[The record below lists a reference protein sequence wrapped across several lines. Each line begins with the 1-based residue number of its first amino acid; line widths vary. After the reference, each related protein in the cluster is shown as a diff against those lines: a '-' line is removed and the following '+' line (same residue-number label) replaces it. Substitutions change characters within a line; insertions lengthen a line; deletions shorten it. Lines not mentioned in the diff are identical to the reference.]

1 MTQAAG
7 SSVLKVARQR
17 RSAGRPA
24 DQPGLDPRGHAAR
37 ARLRWA
43 ESPDG
48 TTSHWTWDCT
58 AGRFRWYYE
67 VDESIVIVAGSVS
80 IQVDDEEPVVLAV
93 GDAAYFPAGHW
104 VTWQVDEYVRKQAV
118 VRVPVPRTMQ
128 YAVNG
133 HRPPQAPAALT
144 SPAGTGIDPRQSDL
158 GWPRHGQLSAN
169 APDRRIGARSSCCS
183 SRTAWSRSSRG
194 E

>member
-1 MTQAAG
+1 MSEWG
-7 SSVLKVARQR
+7 
-17 RSAGRPA
+17 
-24 DQPGLDPRGHAAR
+24 
-37 ARLRWA
+37 

-80 IQVDDEEPVVLAV
+80 IQVDDEPPVLLAV

-118 VRVPVPRTMQ
+118 VRVPVPRTMR

-133 HRPPQAPAALT
+133 IGRRKHRL
-144 SPAGTGIDPRQSDL
+144 R
-158 GWPRHGQLSAN
+158 
-169 APDRRIGARSSCCS
+169 
-183 SRTAWSRSSRG
+183 
-194 E
+194 